1 MADAS
6 ENEYSGRRRRANVQG
21 GRQHRHEVK
30 VSPEEEGVLLRLA
43 LQHRVTVPR
52 LLVEAAMSMDA
63 ANGESIETPTQR
75 AEAVRMLF
83 GLRRQLGS
91 MANNVNQIARVANTT
106 GVVPSNYEAT
116 MTAIVRTAR
125 EVEEAVE
132 MLRGA

>member
-1 MADAS
+1 
-6 ENEYSGRRRRANVQG
+6 
-21 GRQHRHEVK
+21 
-30 VSPEEEGVLLRLA
+30 
-43 LQHRVTVPR
+43 
-52 LLVEAAMSMDA
+52 
-63 ANGESIETPTQR
+63 
-75 AEAVRMLF
+75 MLF

-132 MLRGA
+132 MLRDA

>member
-1 MADAS
+1 MVDS
-6 ENEYSGRRRRANVQG
+6 TDKERGGRRRRANVEG

-30 VSPEEEGVLLRLA
+30 VSPEEEAVLLRLA

-52 LLVEAAMSMDA
+52 LLVEAAMSMDRVDGGA
-63 ANGESIETPTQR
+63 IETPTQR
-75 AEAVRMLF
+75 AEAVQMLF

-116 MTAIVRTAR
+116 MSAIVRTAGA
-125 EVEEAVE
+125 VDEAVE
-132 MLRGA
+132 MLRDA